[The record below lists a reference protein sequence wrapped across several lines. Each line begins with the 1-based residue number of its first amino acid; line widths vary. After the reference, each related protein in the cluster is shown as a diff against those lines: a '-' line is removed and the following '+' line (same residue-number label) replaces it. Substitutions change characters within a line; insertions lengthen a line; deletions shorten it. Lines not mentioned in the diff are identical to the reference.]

1 MLPELSISLK
11 SHGYIVSR
19 KASVRGVH
27 HQQLARRRPGTACSL
42 GKKQQHVFAFIKQ
55 GALDQIDRARDCC
68 LFEVLRVHR
77 TVHASLRDRADIEAP
92 LGFANGHGM
101 SL

>member
-1 MLPELSISLK
+1 LLPELSISLK

-55 GALDQIDRARDCC
+55 GALADALATGLIKSSSSERLSASALALLDA
-68 LFEVLRVHR
+68 VLGDM
-77 TVHASLRDRADIEAP
+77 AILAIQ
-92 LGFANGHGM
+92 
-101 SL
+101 